1 MKKKI
6 KLAVALGLGSAAV
19 AGGILAFTAT
29 PSVAAVEQGAQAP
42 DFKLNAAKGGK
53 SYRLHLAQE
62 LKKGP
67 VVLYFFP
74 AAFTPG
80 CTVEANL
87 FAQASDDFQRL
98 GAQVVGVTAGNID
111 RVAEF
116 SRSECR
122 DKFAV
127 AADPG
132 AAVAARYEAAMQMA
146 GRPMISNR
154 TSFVIAPDGRILLRY
169 TDRKPQGHV
178 TQTMAAVRAWNARQ
192 R

>member
-1 MKKKI
+1 MHKGWYVGI
-6 KLAVALGLGSAAV
+6 AVAALAGAA
-19 AGGILAFTAT
+19 AWTTLQ
-29 PSVAAVEQGAQAP
+29 PSAQAALTQGSSAP
-42 DFKLNAAKGGK
+42 NFTLNAAKGGK
-53 SYRLHLAQE
+53 PYRLNLEDE

-87 FAQASDDFQRL
+87 FAEASDDFQQM

-127 AADPG
+127 AADPN
-132 AAVAARYEAAMQMA
+132 ARVAAQYQATMMSPT
-146 GRPMISNR
+146 GGTLSNR
-154 TSFVIAPDGRILLRY
+154 TSYVIAPNGRILLSY

-178 TQTMAAVRAWNARQ
+178 TQTLAAVRAWKAQQ

>member
-1 MKKKI
+1 MKKKM
-6 KLAVALGLGSAAV
+6 KFAVALGLCAIVA
-19 AGGILAFTAT
+19 AGGVLAFTSS
-29 PSVAAVEQGAQAP
+29 PSVAAIEQGARAP
-42 DFKLNAAKGGK
+42 DFTLNAAKGGQA
-53 SYRLHLAQE
+53 YRLNLAQE
-62 LKKGP
+62 LRKGP

-87 FAQASDDFQRL
+87 FAEKSDDFQKL
-98 GAQVVGVTAGNID
+98 GAQVIGVTAGNID

-116 SRSECR
+116 SKVECR

-132 AAVAARYEAAMQMA
+132 AAVAARYEAAMQIA
-146 GRPMISNR
+146 GKPMMSNR

-169 TDRKPQGHV
+169 TDRKPQGHI
-178 TQTMAAVRAWNARQ
+178 TQTMAAVQAWKAQQ

>member
-1 MKKKI
+1 MTKKMKI
-6 KLAVALGLGSAAV
+6 YAALGLTALVGMGGAAVLTAFPSAA
-19 AGGILAFTAT
+19 
-29 PSVAAVEQGAQAP
+29 AVVQGTRAP
-42 DFKLNAAKGGK
+42 DFTLNAAKGGK
-53 SYRLHLAQE
+53 SYRLNLAQE
-62 LKKGP
+62 LRKGP

-87 FAQASDDFQRL
+87 FAEASDDFQKL
-98 GAQVVGVTAGNID
+98 GAQVIGVTAGNIE

-132 AAVAARYEAAMQMA
+132 AQVAQRYEAAMQLA
-146 GRPMISNR
+146 GRPMMSDR

-169 TDRKPQGHV
+169 TERKPQDHV
-178 TQTMAAVRAWNARQ
+178 SQTMAAVRAWKARQ